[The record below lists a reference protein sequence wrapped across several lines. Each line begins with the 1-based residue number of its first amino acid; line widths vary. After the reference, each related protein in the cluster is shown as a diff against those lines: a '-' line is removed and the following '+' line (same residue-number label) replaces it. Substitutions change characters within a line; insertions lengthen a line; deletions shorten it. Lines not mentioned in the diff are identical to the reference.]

1 MSRELLYLRL
11 SDEDTIKETERR
23 LREMKRLLEEI
34 RDALK
39 SAGGIEY

>member
-1 MSRELLYLRL
+1 MSRELRYLRL